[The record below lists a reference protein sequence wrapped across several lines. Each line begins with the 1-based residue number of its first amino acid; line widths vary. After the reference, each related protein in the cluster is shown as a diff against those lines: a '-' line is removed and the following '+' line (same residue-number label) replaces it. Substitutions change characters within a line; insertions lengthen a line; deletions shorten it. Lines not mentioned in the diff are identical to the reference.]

1 MSGKI
6 TNDYFTSYKKVKT
19 LYLPA
24 TGKLNILL
32 SRFLKATLQ
41 LDPKE
46 RFTIIDAYKHPAFQQ
61 EREAYESTLKHKEAD
76 LGHRSKKTDISL
88 KSRHFSHK
96 GSSLLGVRQTESLQN
111 LKTQLPL
118 DIKNNA
124 LGNAPLGKDF
134 SDERKLVMQQ
144 MAANNEPNNGT
155 STSDSATNGSKSVH
169 DTNLEMSE
177 SSSNAEIGKDIGNPP
192 LSKPAVYSTAEIK
205 PRTSSLQV
213 ANVPSF
219 RTGSQSEEGINFAV
233 NDKSCVAE
241 EDSKT
246 RAKSTVSS
254 YGVSHHAPANY
265 SFFPG
270 HEETEFEQ
278 PRNSKVNIT
287 FKRKAKKKIN
297 KI

>member
-1 MSGKI
+1 MSRKI
-6 TNDYFTSYKKVKT
+6 TKDYFTLYNKIKT
-19 LYLPA
+19 FYLPA
-24 TGKLNILL
+24 TDKINVL
-32 SRFLKATLQ
+32 FWCCFKATLQ

-46 RFTIIDAYKHPAFQQ
+46 RFSIIDAYNHPAFQQ
-61 EREAYESTLKHKEAD
+61 EREAHESTLKHKEAD

-96 GSSLLGVRQTESLQN
+96 GSSLLGVKQTESLQN
-111 LKTQLPL
+111 LKPQLPL
-118 DIKNNA
+118 DVKSNG
-124 LGNAPLGKDF
+124 LGIASLGKDF

-144 MAANNEPNNGT
+144 MATNDEFNNG
-155 STSDSATNGSKSVH
+155 SGDSATIASKSVH

-177 SSSNAEIGKDIGNPP
+177 SASNAEIGKDMGNPP

-205 PRTSSLQV
+205 ARTSSLQL
-213 ANVPSF
+213 ANVPLS
-219 RTGSQSEEGINFAV
+219 RTGSQSEEGINSAV

-246 RAKSTVSS
+246 RAKPTVPS

-270 HEETEFEQ
+270 HEEAEFEP
-278 PRNSKVNIT
+278 PRNVKVNIN
-287 FKRKAKKKIN
+287 FEG
-297 KI
+297 